1 MTEPVNVQDNI
12 NRLKESHTKVIGDI
26 DKLKDQI
33 KFAKEELIRL
43 QGCLIVFEGFKEAG
57 LKNIVDSS
65 EQQKNE
71 VAFSEPTCSINDKN
85 SNDCGPP
92 DVNSHN
98 HKKLDELYAK
108 YRTM

>member
-26 DKLKDQI
+26 DQLKEQI

-57 LKNIVDSS
+57 LKNIIDSS
-65 EQQKNE
+65 DQQKNE
-71 VAFSEPTCSINDKN
+71 TGLSEPTCAPVDKK
-85 SNDCGPP
+85 SNVCDSP
-92 DVNSHN
+92 VINSHN
-98 HKKLDELYAK
+98 HKNLDELYAK

>member
-43 QGCLIVFEGFKEAG
+43 QGCLIVFEGFREAG

-71 VAFSEPTCSINDKN
+71 VTFSEPTCPLDDKK
-85 SNDCGPP
+85 SDDYQPP
-92 DVNSHN
+92 VINSHN
-98 HKKLDELYAK
+98 HKNLDELYKK